1 MGTTQRMARFI
12 TEAKFEDIPTPAVNL
27 AKLCLLDAVG
37 CAVYGTTRPLGK
49 IFTSLVDELG
59 GKPVARVLGTKIETN
74 AVNAAMANGTF
85 GHSEDFDD
93 FTGGHQ
99 AVLLMPVVLAMGEE
113 QRSSGKQAL
122 LAYIVGFDIT
132 LNITHAMGEDHYG
145 RGWHNTSSI
154 GTLGSTAAAA
164 KMLNLDEMQTRMAL
178 GIGATQ
184 ASGLRANF
192 GTMTKPFHPGNACR
206 AGVMAAKMAQK
217 GYEANPDVMEHRF
230 GYAAVYGQEMM
241 HLSDI
246 PRHLGNPWAL
256 MGSGKEVAN
265 GIAMKVWPCCGGTH
279 GANTAITRLLKK
291 HPIKAEDVASVDIVT
306 THEPSC
312 MAPNLRW
319 PEVRPAGQV
328 LDLVHGGLVHRRR
341 RQAGSFQ
348 LHRRGGRAPGG
359 AGDAEEGEHYPGSR
373 FGRPAASFPRRR
385 SLLGSHRDAEERRAP
400 GRAPGRSLR
409 RPRRH
414 LRLGIQGS
422 GVRQVQDARGRGV
435 EAVAGRCSAERD
447 HEHGAGR
454 GRAEGRRYGHSGALI
469 SDAFNSGIPNP
480 R

>member
-12 TEAKFEDIPTPAVNL
+12 TDAKFEDIPTPAVNL

-37 CAVYGTTRPLGK
+37 CAIYGTTRPLGK
-49 IFTSLVDELG
+49 IFASLVDELG

-74 AVNAAMANGTF
+74 AVNAAMANGTL

-99 AVLLMPVVLAMGEE
+99 AVLLMPVVLALGEE
-113 QRSSGKQAL
+113 HHLSGKQAL
-122 LAYIVGFDIT
+122 LSYAVGFDIT
-132 LNITHAMGEDHYG
+132 LNTTHAMGEDHYG

-164 KMLNLDEMQTRMAL
+164 KMLSLDEMQTRMAL

-192 GTMTKPFHPGNACR
+192 GTMTKPFHPGNSCR
-206 AGVMAAKMAQK
+206 AGVLAAKMAQK

-265 GIAMKVWPCCGGTH
+265 GIAIKVWPCCGGTH

-291 HPIKAEDVASVDIVT
+291 HPIKAGDVASVDIVT

-319 PEVRPAGQV
+319 PKSGLQGKFSTWFTVASCIVDGGKLDLSSFTDEAAMRPAVQELLKKVDITQDPDIIGRP
-328 LDLVHGGLVHRRR
+328 HR
-341 RQAGSFQ
+341 S
-348 LHRRGGRAPGG
+348 RGGNHYWDLTVTLKNGERLVAPRVESTGG
-359 AGDAEEGEHYPGSR
+359 RGDTYGWETREAVFDKFRMLAGAVLKPSQVDAALNAIMSMEQ
-373 FGRPAASFPRRR
+373 AADVRTVV
-385 SLLGSHRDAEERRAP
+385 DAVVP
-400 GRAPGRSLR
+400 GR
-409 RPRRH
+409 
-414 LRLGIQGS
+414 
-422 GVRQVQDARGRGV
+422 
-435 EAVAGRCSAERD
+435 
-447 HEHGAGR
+447 
-454 GRAEGRRYGHSGALI
+454 
-469 SDAFNSGIPNP
+469 
-480 R
+480 

>member
-49 IFTSLVDELG
+49 IFTTLVDELG

-74 AVNAAMANGTF
+74 AVNAAMANGTL

-113 QRSSGKQAL
+113 HRLSGKQAL
-122 LAYIVGFDIT
+122 LSYNVGFDIT
-132 LNITHAMGEDHYG
+132 LNVTHAMGEDHYS
-145 RGWHNTSSI
+145 RGWHSTPSI

-241 HLSDI
+241 HLSDV

-265 GIAMKVWPCCGGTH
+265 GIAIKVWPCCGGTH

-319 PEVRPAGQV
+319 PESGLQGKFSTWFTVASCIVDGGKLDLSSFTDEAAMRPAVQEMLKKVDITQNPDSVGRP
-328 LDLVHGGLVHRRR
+328 HR
-341 RQAGSFQ
+341 S
-348 LHRRGGRAPGG
+348 RGGGHYW
-359 AGDAEEGEHYPGSR
+359 DLTVTLKNGE
-373 FGRPAASFPRRR
+373 
-385 SLLGSHRDAEERRAP
+385 
-400 GRAPGRSLR
+400 
-409 RPRRH
+409 
-414 LRLGIQGS
+414 
-422 GVRQVQDARGRGV
+422 RQVAPRVEGTGGRGDTYGWETR
-435 EAVAGRCSAERD
+435 EAVFDKFKMLAGAVLKPSQVDA
-447 HEHGAGR
+447 
-454 GRAEGRRYGHSGALI
+454 ALNAI
-469 SDAFNSGIPNP
+469 MSMEQAADMRKVVDTVIPA

>member
-1 MGTTQRMARFI
+1 MMGTTQRMARFI

-37 CAVYGTTRPLGK
+37 CAIYGTTRPLGR
-49 IFTSLVDELG
+49 IFTGLVDELG

-74 AVNAAMANGTF
+74 AVNAAMANGTL

-113 QRSSGKQAL
+113 HGLSGKQAL
-122 LAYIVGFDIT
+122 LSYIVGFDIS
-132 LNITHAMGEDHYG
+132 LNVTHAMGEDHYG

-230 GYAAVYGQEMM
+230 GYAAVYGEEMM
-241 HLSDI
+241 HLSGI
-246 PRHLGNPWAL
+246 PRHLGNPWAI
-256 MGSGKEVAN
+256 MGSGTEVAN
-265 GIAMKVWPCCGGTH
+265 GIAMKIWPCCGGTY
-279 GANTAITRLLKK
+279 GANTAIMRLLKK
-291 HPIKAEDVASVDIVT
+291 NPFKAEDIATVDIVT

-312 MAPNLRW
+312 MAPYLRW
-319 PEVRPAGQV
+319 PKS
-328 LDLVHGGLVHRRR
+328 GL
-341 RQAGSFQ
+341 
-348 LHRRGGRAPGG
+348 
-359 AGDAEEGEHYPGSR
+359 
-373 FGRPAASFPRRR
+373 
-385 SLLGSHRDAEERRAP
+385 
-400 GRAPGRSLR
+400 
-409 RPRRH
+409 
-414 LRLGIQGS
+414 QGKFS
-422 GVRQVQDARGRGV
+422 K
-435 EAVAGRCSAERD
+435 
-447 HEHGAGR
+447 
-454 GRAEGRRYGHSGALI
+454 
-469 SDAFNSGIPNP
+469 
-480 R
+480 

>member
-12 TEAKFEDIPTPAVNL
+12 TAAKFEDIPTPAVNL

-37 CAVYGTTRPLGK
+37 CAIYGTTRPLGK

-59 GKPVARVLGTKIETN
+59 GKPVARVLGTNIETN
-74 AVNAAMANGTF
+74 AVNAAMANGTL

-113 QRSSGKQAL
+113 HRLSGKQAL
-122 LAYIVGFDIT
+122 LSYIVGFDIT
-132 LNITHAMGEDHYG
+132 LNVTHAMGEDHYG

-217 GYEANPDVMEHRF
+217 GYEANPDVIEHRF
-230 GYAAVYGQEMM
+230 GYAAVYGEEMM
-241 HLSDI
+241 QLSAI

-265 GIAMKVWPCCGGTH
+265 GIAMKIWPCCGGTH
-279 GANTAITRLLKK
+279 GANSAITRLLKK

-319 PEVRPAGQV
+319 PQSGLQGKFSTWFTVASCIVDGGKLDLSSFTDEAAMRPAVQEMLKKVNITQDPEYVGRP
-328 LDLVHGGLVHRRR
+328 HR
-341 RQAGSFQ
+341 S
-348 LHRRGGRAPGG
+348 RGGGHYWDLTVTLKNGERLSAPRIEATGG
-359 AGDAEEGEHYPGSR
+359 RGDTYGWETREAVFDKFKMLAGAVLKPSQVDAALNAIMSMEQ
-373 FGRPAASFPRRR
+373 AADVRKIVDTVIPRR
-385 SLLGSHRDAEERRAP
+385 
-400 GRAPGRSLR
+400 
-409 RPRRH
+409 
-414 LRLGIQGS
+414 
-422 GVRQVQDARGRGV
+422 
-435 EAVAGRCSAERD
+435 
-447 HEHGAGR
+447 
-454 GRAEGRRYGHSGALI
+454 
-469 SDAFNSGIPNP
+469 
-480 R
+480 

>member
-12 TEAKFEDIPTPAVNL
+12 TEARFEDIPTPAVNL

-37 CAVYGTTRPLGK
+37 CALYGTTRPLGK
-49 IFTSLVDELG
+49 IITSLVDELG

-74 AVNAAMANGTF
+74 AVNAAMANGTL

-113 QRSSGKQAL
+113 HSLSGKQAL
-122 LAYIVGFDIT
+122 LSYIVGFDIT
-132 LNITHAMGEDHYG
+132 LNVTHAIGEDHYG

-206 AGVMAAKMAQK
+206 AGVMSAKMAQK

-241 HLSDI
+241 QLSAI
-246 PRHLGNPWAL
+246 PRHLGHPWAL

-265 GIAMKVWPCCGGTH
+265 GIAMKIWPCCGGTH
-279 GANTAITRLLKK
+279 GANSAITRVLKK
-291 HPIKAEDVASVDIVT
+291 RPFKAEDVESVDIVT

-319 PEVRPAGQV
+319 PKSGLQGKFSTWFTVASCIVDGGKLDLSSFTDEAAMRPAVQEMLKKVNITQDPEYVG
-328 LDLVHGGLVHRRR
+328 RPYR
-341 RQAGSFQ
+341 S
-348 LHRRGGRAPGG
+348 RGGGHYWDLTVTLKNGERLVA
-359 AGDAEEGEHYPGSR
+359 DRIEGTG
-373 FGRPAASFPRRR
+373 
-385 SLLGSHRDAEERRAP
+385 
-400 GRAPGRSLR
+400 
-409 RPRRH
+409 
-414 LRLGIQGS
+414 
-422 GVRQVQDARGRGV
+422 GRGDTYGWENR
-435 EAVAGRCSAERD
+435 EAVFDKFKMLAGAVLKPSQIDA
-447 HEHGAGR
+447 
-454 GRAEGRRYGHSGALI
+454 ALNAVMSMEQA
-469 SDAFNSGIPNP
+469 SDVRKIVDTVIPA

>member
-37 CAVYGTTRPLGK
+37 CAIYGTTRPLGR

-59 GKPVARVLGTKIETN
+59 GKPVARVLGTNIETN
-74 AVNAAMANGTF
+74 AVNAAMANGTL

-113 QRSSGKQAL
+113 HRLSGKQAL
-122 LAYIVGFDIT
+122 LSYIVGFDIT
-132 LNITHAMGEDHYG
+132 LNVTHAMGEDHYG
-145 RGWHNTSSI
+145 KGWHNTSSI

-164 KMLNLDEMQTRMAL
+164 KMLNLDEMQMRMAL

-217 GYEANPDVMEHRF
+217 GYEANPDIMEHRF
-230 GYAAVYGQEMM
+230 GYAAVYGEEMM
-241 HLSDI
+241 QLSAI

-265 GIAMKVWPCCGGTH
+265 GIAIKVWPCCGGTH
-279 GANTAITRLLKK
+279 GANTAITRLLRK

-306 THEPSC
+306 TYDPSC
-312 MAPNLRW
+312 MAPNVRW
-319 PEVRPAGQV
+319 PKSGLQGKFSAWFTVASCIVDRGKLDLSSFTDEAAMRPAVQEMLKKVNITQEPDYVGRP
-328 LDLVHGGLVHRRR
+328 HR
-341 RQAGSFQ
+341 S
-348 LHRRGGRAPGG
+348 RGGGHYWDLTVTLKNGERLIAPRIEATGG
-359 AGDAEEGEHYPGSR
+359 RGDTYGWETREAVFDKFKMLAGAVLKPSQVDAALNAIMSMEQ
-373 FGRPAASFPRRR
+373 AADVRKIVDTVIPRR
-385 SLLGSHRDAEERRAP
+385 
-400 GRAPGRSLR
+400 
-409 RPRRH
+409 
-414 LRLGIQGS
+414 
-422 GVRQVQDARGRGV
+422 
-435 EAVAGRCSAERD
+435 
-447 HEHGAGR
+447 
-454 GRAEGRRYGHSGALI
+454 
-469 SDAFNSGIPNP
+469 
-480 R
+480 

>member
-37 CAVYGTTRPLGK
+37 CAIYGTTRPLGK
-49 IFTSLVDELG
+49 IITSLVDELG
-59 GKPVARVLGTKIETN
+59 GKPVARVLGTNIETN
-74 AVNAAMANGTF
+74 AVNAAMANATL

-99 AVLLMPVVLAMGEE
+99 AVLLMPVVLATGEE
-113 QRSSGKQAL
+113 HRLSGKQAL

-132 LNITHAMGEDHYG
+132 LNLTHAMGEDHYG
-145 RGWHNTSSI
+145 KGWHNTSSM

-230 GYAAVYGQEMM
+230 GYAAVYGEEMM
-241 HLSDI
+241 QLGAVA
-246 PRHLGNPWAL
+246 RHLGNPWAL
-256 MGSGKEVAN
+256 MGSGREVAN
-265 GIAMKVWPCCGGTH
+265 GIAIKIWPCCGGTH
-279 GANTAITRLLKK
+279 GANTAITRLLKR

-306 THEPSC
+306 TVEPSC

-319 PEVRPAGQV
+319 PKSGLQGKFSTWFTVASCIVDGGKLDLSSFTDEAAMRPAVQEMLKKVNITQDPEYVGRPHRSRGSGHYW
-328 LDLVHGGLVHRRR
+328 DLTVTLKNGARLIAPRIE
-341 RQAGSFQ
+341 AT
-348 LHRRGGRAPGG
+348 GGRGDTYGWEAREAVFDKFKMLAG
-359 AGDAEEGEHYPGSR
+359 AVLKPAQADAALNSIMSMEQ
-373 FGRPAASFPRRR
+373 AADVRKIVDTVIPRR
-385 SLLGSHRDAEERRAP
+385 
-400 GRAPGRSLR
+400 
-409 RPRRH
+409 
-414 LRLGIQGS
+414 
-422 GVRQVQDARGRGV
+422 
-435 EAVAGRCSAERD
+435 
-447 HEHGAGR
+447 
-454 GRAEGRRYGHSGALI
+454 
-469 SDAFNSGIPNP
+469 
-480 R
+480 